1 LALNSYYL
9 INYKGQKMINFQKVS
24 SAVSNDATFTELIDV
39 ANNVNPATI
48 PACLE
53 QVINETTNETAIRYI
68 LKAIQCLAKEPAN
81 NYISPRNHEKV
92 KARVSRIKKS
102 TQKPKVVASM
112 LQFEAKSECS
122 SITVAPYSGSKRIID
137 EKIKAGF
144 LAMPATTTTIFEGFG
159 GGFNIPYIYSTLE
172 NINPNIEYI
181 VTENNKTLVNFMKR
195 IKNNLPALKREISII
210 QAQFNAH
217 MNSELPANAN
227 ERKVAVKK
235 FYKDRRDELNKLE
248 KAGKYNAKN
257 AALFYYL
264 MNNGFPAGYKMV
276 GGISKIHFGREAT
289 ATQNIFRKLEKF
301 NTAFN
306 KINLKILNK
315 SYLEVSDKM
324 DKEST
329 FVVYDPPYISDDV
342 TVAMGKKSA
351 MYGLK
356 YFNHQMCLD
365 DFKLYK
371 SGMYFNNLNTEFV
384 NANLDMG
391 LIESWNREGKQK
403 NKAGAKR
410 AIAEIFVRRDID
422 NGLGEVFNTEGL
434 SRGRLELRRIIAK
447 IKESQKMGVKDK
459 KTTKNPQQGG
469 KIARKS
475 VKNSKKDKKGARITN
490 KTLIPASQNNNQAST
505 VSGNIKAISRVKK
518 YSNKSDIANSGTID
532 NQTINSKIA

>member
-1 LALNSYYL
+1 MLNLQS
-9 INYKGQKMINFQKVS
+9 IASKI
-24 SAVSNDATFTELIDV
+24 SNDTIFTELIDV
-39 ANNVNPATI
+39 ANNVNPETI

-53 QVINETTNETAIRYI
+53 QVINETTNETAVRYL
-68 LKAIQCLAKEPAN
+68 LKAIKVMAKEPAN
-81 NYISPRNHEKV
+81 NYIPPRNPERV

-102 TQKPKVVASM
+102 SQKARVVASM
-112 LQFEAKSECS
+112 LQFEAKSECDS
-122 SITVAPYSGSKRIID
+122 TTVTPYTGGKQAID
-137 EKIKAGF
+137 EMIKAGF
-144 LAMPATTTTIFEGFG
+144 LAMPANITTIFEGFG

-172 NINPNIEYI
+172 NINPDIEYI
-181 VTENNKTLVNFMKR
+181 VTENNKTLVNFMKS
-195 IKNNLPALKREISII
+195 IKNNLPALKREISKI
-210 QAQFNAH
+210 QGQFNAH
-217 MNSELPANAN
+217 LNSELPANAN
-227 ERKVAVKK
+227 SNVRRAVVKK
-235 FYKDRRDELNKLE
+235 FYNDRRDELNKLE

-276 GGISKIHFGREAT
+276 GGISKIHFGRETT

-356 YFNHQMCLD
+356 YFNHQMCLE

-391 LIESWNREGKQK
+391 LIERWDREGKQK

-410 AIAEIFVRRDID
+410 AITEIFVRRDID

-447 IKESQKMGVKDK
+447 NKESPKMGVKVE
-459 KTTKNPQQGG
+459 KTTKNPQQGA

-475 VKNSKKDKKGARITN
+475 VKNSEKDKKGARITN

-518 YSNKSDIANSGTID
+518 YSKKSDIANSGTVD